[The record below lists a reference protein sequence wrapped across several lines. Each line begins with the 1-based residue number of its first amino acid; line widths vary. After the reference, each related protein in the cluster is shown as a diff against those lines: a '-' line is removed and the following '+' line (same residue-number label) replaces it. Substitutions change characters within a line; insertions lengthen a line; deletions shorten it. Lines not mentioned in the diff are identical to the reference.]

1 MSIKMQ
7 RQKEVIAT
15 GKSVE
20 EAIANAKAQLGVT
33 TEETG
38 FEILDLPK
46 RGFLGFGRAPAKVRV
61 YIEVEE
67 EPIAPPPP
75 RRPERPAQK
84 TPADRPKA
92 ERPAP
97 KPEAPRRNTEK
108 PERPAQKAQHP
119 EHPVPKPEAPRK
131 AAEKPERPAADV
143 PAEKA
148 EPKPPRRKPAE
159 ENALPY
165 TDPVSLSE
173 KTQAAA
179 AYLTEILTAMG
190 AGNVRI
196 LAREDESRIEL
207 SLEGADLGV
216 VIGRRGETL
225 DALQYLTSLVA
236 NRVDGNYIRISIDS
250 GDYRKKRAE
259 TLERLAYKLARNAV
273 RTGRPTRL
281 EPMNP
286 YERRIIHAAVSH
298 VEGATSASYGEEP
311 NRRVLISPKNPRRR
325 DDAPLRENRDSR
337 EGVRRGGRVPREGDR
352 YEHAGEHDRRRNGG
366 RSGNRPHPAVPPVR
380 VNDADIEIPADLAP
394 REVPPPEPVQR
405 SVSEAHTPTEEERSA
420 LPLYGKIDAEE
431 DDE

>member
-7 RQKEVIAT
+7 RQREVIAT

-33 TEETG
+33 SEETG

-61 YIEVEE
+61 YIEMEE
-67 EPIAPPPP
+67 EPVVPPVH
-75 RRPERPAQK
+75 RKPERPAPK
-84 TPADRPKA
+84 PAERPVPKADRPAA

-97 KPEAPRRNTEK
+97 KPESVRKNVEK
-108 PERPAQKAQHP
+108 PERTAAKPSAPRP
-119 EHPVPKPEAPRK
+119 EHPKPEAVRK
-131 AAEKPERPAADV
+131 NAEKPETPAVKPD
-143 PAEKA
+143 
-148 EPKPPRRKPAE
+148 PKPPRRKPAE
-159 ENALPY
+159 ETALPY
-165 TDPVSLSE
+165 TDPASLSE
-173 KTQAAA
+173 KVRIAAD
-179 AYLTEILTAMG
+179 YLTEILTAMG
-190 AGNVRI
+190 VENVRI

-311 NRRVLISPKNPRRR
+311 NRRVVISPKNPRRR
-325 DDAPLRENRDSR
+325 EDAPAREGAPLREGRD
-337 EGVRRGGRVPREGDR
+337 GGRRGGRGSGRSGP
-352 YEHAGEHDRRRNGG
+352 GG
-366 RSGNRPHPAVPPVR
+366 RTGNRPHSAGQAAPAVPPVR

-405 SVSEAHTPTEEERSA
+405 SAPEVRTPTEEERSA

>member
-7 RQKEVIAT
+7 RQREVIAT

-33 TEETG
+33 SEETG

-61 YIEVEE
+61 YIEAEE
-67 EPIAPPPP
+67 EPVVPSVH
-75 RRPERPAQK
+75 RKPERPAPK
-84 TPADRPKA
+84 ADRPAA

-97 KPEAPRRNTEK
+97 KPEPAHKNAAKPSAPRPEHPAPKPEAARKNTEK
-108 PERPAQKAQHP
+108 PERPAP
-119 EHPVPKPEAPRK
+119 ETPAV
-131 AAEKPERPAADV
+131 RP
-143 PAEKA
+143 

-159 ENALPY
+159 ENALSY
-165 TDPVSLSE
+165 TDPASLSE
-173 KTQAAA
+173 KVRIAAD
-179 AYLTEILTAMG
+179 YLTKILTAMG
-190 AGNVRI
+190 VENFRI

-311 NRRVLISPKNPRRR
+311 NRRVVISPKNPRRR
-325 DDAPLRENRDSR
+325 EDAPAREGAPLREGRD
-337 EGVRRGGRVPREGDR
+337 GVRRGGRGSGRSGP
-352 YEHAGEHDRRRNGG
+352 GG
-366 RSGNRPHPAVPPVR
+366 RTGNRPHSAGQAAPAVPPVR

-405 SVSEAHTPTEEERSA
+405 SAPEVRTPTEEERSA